1 MPSQHEPVRV
11 LVVDDKTIIADTLV
25 LILHARGCEAL
36 AAYSAEEA
44 ITAAKELNPQ
54 AVVTDVVMPGMNG
67 IELADYFAEHYPACK
82 VLLMSGN
89 IATGELLEESHRNG
103 RIYPI
108 FAKPIHPAEILEFVK
123 NCSLPHDGTPKD
135 AR

>member
-25 LILHARGCEAL
+25 LILRARGCKAL
-36 AAYSAEEA
+36 ATYSAKEGIA
-44 ITAAKELNPQ
+44 AAKELNPH
-54 AVVTDVVMPGMNG
+54 AVVTDVIMPGMNG
-67 IELADYFAEHYPACK
+67 VELADYFAEHYPAYK

-89 IATGELLEESHRNG
+89 IAPTELLEESHRNG

-108 FAKPIHPAEILEFVK
+108 LAKPIHPREILEFVK
-123 NCSLPHDGTPKD
+123 NCSPPLQ
-135 AR
+135 